1 MKDRK
6 KIDPDRRGYGEELGA
21 VEGRETMIRIYYLF
35 SKSILKKGD
44 RIKILKKKKEKSTL
58 ISTF

>member
-21 VEGRETMIRIYYLF
+21 IEGRETMIRIYYLS

-44 RIKILKKKKEKSTL
+44 RIKI
-58 ISTF
+58 